1 MLQWP
6 SLRREGFRYRPIL
19 NWRDESFRRVLVL
32 MGPGTIG
39 LAATQVNVLVNT
51 VLATGEGTGAVSWL
65 NYAFRLMYLPI
76 GLFGVSVAT
85 AMLPAVSRHVAMRDE
100 RAARSTIA
108 DGLSLMLMLNIPA
121 TVGLMVLA
129 PSIVRLI
136 FERGAFVATDTA
148 ATAAAVQFYAIG
160 LVGYSVVRI
169 TSPVF
174 YALGQNRTPVIVSVA
189 TVLINAVLNIWL
201 VGLMGYQ
208 GLALGTSIA
217 ALFNATALMVLLRRR
232 LGGIEGARVSSSLV
246 RIALAAAVMGVA
258 AVAAEVGM
266 GQWIPGDRLLPQI
279 VRLMTTIGVAVG
291 ALGASAYLLRVPEF
305 REAVTRVSRKLGVG
319 SR

>member
-1 MLQWP
+1 
-6 SLRREGFRYRPIL
+6 
-19 NWRDESFRRVLVL
+19 

-76 GLFGVSVAT
+76 GLFGVSIAT
-85 AMLPAVSRHVAMRDE
+85 ATLPAVSRYVAAQDE
-100 RAARSTIA
+100 PAARRAVA
-108 DGLSLMLMLNIPA
+108 DGLTLMLMLNIPA
-121 TVGLMVLA
+121 TVGLMALA

-136 FERGAFVATDTA
+136 FERGAFGAADTL

-174 YALGQNRTPVIVSVA
+174 YALGQNRIPVMVSVA
-189 TVLINAVLNIWL
+189 TVLVNALLNVWL
-201 VGLMGYQ
+201 VGVMGYR

-217 ALFNATALMVLLRRR
+217 ALCNAAGLLVLLRRR
-232 LGGIEGARVSSSLV
+232 LSGLEGGRISFTLV
-246 RIALAAAVMGVA
+246 RIVLAAAVMGLA
-258 AVAAEVGM
+258 AVATDVVVAQWLPGVGL
-266 GQWIPGDRLLPQI
+266 GRQIIRLS
-279 VRLMTTIGVAVG
+279 TTIGVAV
-291 ALGASAYLLRVPEF
+291 ATLAAAAYVLRVPEF
-305 REAVTRVSRKLGVG
+305 RDAVTLVSRKLRIG